1 MHHCVGSYVL
11 EVFEGRSFVYS
22 VLAPERATLELALTK
37 EGPRIH
43 QLRRACN
50 GSPSGQTRKA
60 IQQWLDEW
68 RTKARRD

>member
-1 MHHCVGSYVL
+1 MRHCVGSYVL
-11 EVFEGRSFVYS
+11 EVLEGRSFVYS